1 MNGLK
6 KGLYDAKGKLVEEL
20 SHVLWTYQVTPRK
33 STKETPFTM
42 NYKAVAIIPLENEFP
57 MLRTSSFTSRDNDGL
72 LEKSLDLIEEG
83 KENAKVQLMY
93 YQQAQTRIRL
103 KCEVKAISTWGLSI
117 KNGFRYCKEPRV
129 GKVRAQLGKVTS
141 YHLDS

>member
-42 NYKAVAIIPLENEFP
+42 NYKAEAIIPLENEFP

-83 KENAKVQLMY
+83 KEIAKVQLMY
-93 YQQAQTRIRL
+93 YQHKL
-103 KCEVKAISTWGLSI
+103 KQGYDLNVKLRPLAPGDLVLRTVLGTAKNPAWG
-117 KNGFRYCKEPRV
+117 K
-129 GKVRAQLGKVTS
+129 LGPN
-141 YHLDS
+141 